1 MAKKPIKDKV
11 WEALFKQYN
20 ILPQIKQHGVY
31 EITSTTINKLH
42 QARLMTK
49 FDCSN
54 DLPEIFK
61 QNDLSIQP
69 TARGNYIIGQFEN
82 YFTLPKKIPRTIEKF
97 SLPDFI
103 QTIVPDQITSEA
115 ISILC
120 AHNGGLFNKVM
131 GEDSALTIMGR
142 MGTGVFNY
150 QIAQK
155 CGAFYPISVQ
165 KSQCEVDGGFEG
177 CTTLA
182 LVEAKSHDCDDFL
195 IRQLYYPYRLWL
207 EKTKKPITPIF
218 MTHADGVFSFYKF
231 RFTDDLVYN
240 SLVLQDTRHFQFGTI
255 GITMEDILQI
265 HRAITLA
272 DESPITFPQA
282 NSMARLIDLLWQ
294 FDAAGGQLG
303 SNQITQLQDFDK
315 RQTDYYT
322 NAGRY
327 LGLIDKPKLATYQLS
342 EKGRAVLAMT
352 HQNRCLELV
361 RLILCHKV
369 FYDAF
374 GLYLKNG
381 TLPDKNKV
389 AALIQEQDQ
398 EGKLKDDTP
407 HRRASTVL
415 SWLGWIL
422 ELPTR

>member
-1 MAKKPIKDKV
+1 MAKKLIKDEV
-11 WEALFKQYN
+11 WEDLFNQYN
-20 ILPQIKQHGVY
+20 ILQKINQHGVY
-31 EITSTTINKLH
+31 EITSTTINKMH
-42 QARLMTK
+42 EARLMTK

-61 QNDLSIQP
+61 QDDLSIQP
-69 TARGNYIIGQFEN
+69 TARGSYIIGRFEN
-82 YFTLPKKIPRTIEKF
+82 YFTLPKQIFRTIEKF

-103 QTIVPDQITSEA
+103 ETIVPDQITSEA

-120 AHNGGLFNKVM
+120 AHHGGLFKAVM

-142 MGTGVFNY
+142 MGTGIFDY

-155 CGAFYPISVQ
+155 CGALYPISVQ

-177 CTTLA
+177 LTTLA
-182 LVEAKSHDCDDFL
+182 LVEAKSHTCDDFL

-207 EKTKKPITPIF
+207 NKTKKPITPIF
-218 MTHADGVFSFYKF
+218 MTHADEIFSFYKF

-255 GITMEDILQI
+255 GITMKDLVNIFNTTIILPEPLGI
-265 HRAITLA
+265 
-272 DESPITFPQA
+272 PFPQA
-282 NSMARLIDLLWQ
+282 DSMARLIDLLWQ
-294 FDAAGGQLG
+294 FDTAGGQLG

-361 RLILCHKV
+361 RLILHHKV
-369 FYDAF
+369 FHDAF
-374 GLYLKNG
+374 GLYLKNN
-381 TLPDKNKV
+381 TLPDKKAIV
-389 AALIQEQDQ
+389 TLIKNVD
-398 EGKLKDDTP
+398 GISGDTLN
-407 HRRASTVL
+407 RRTSTVL